1 MSILSNIR
9 ERITSYAPFLAM
21 GSFFVLVDLL
31 ALYITST
38 FNANGAILFE
48 DPNDPF
54 NLLSIVVTT
63 IVFSGAILVFAKLRL
78 IRILKIVFLFSTG
91 SLIMIVVYFLTIG
104 VIADPCAMIFSTLFT
119 AGLLTVLVKHPEW
132 YIVDITSI
140 ILGVGSA
147 ALFGISLDV
156 PLVVILL
163 TIMAVYDAVSVY
175 KTRHMIELAD
185 TFVALRIPAML
196 VVPNSRGYSFIT
208 DTQSLKSEPK
218 QGGRRAAFFL
228 GLGDIVFPG
237 ILVVSVFNN
246 IAGNGLTIAFS
257 VITGTLLGYII
268 LLSFAVGGKP
278 QAGLPFLCSGAL
290 LGYFASTFLLYG
302 RFFV

>member
-1 MSILSNIR
+1 MSNLR
-9 ERITSYAPFLAM
+9 DRITANAPFLAM

-31 ALYITST
+31 ALYLTTT

-54 NLLSIVVTT
+54 NLLSIVTT
-63 IVFSGAILVFAKLRL
+63 TLMFSGAILVFAKLRL

-91 SLIMIVVYFLTIG
+91 SMIMIVVYFLTIG
-104 VIADPCAMIFSTLFT
+104 VIADPLATILSSLFT
-119 AGLLTVLVKHPEW
+119 VGLITLLVKHPEW
-132 YIVDITSI
+132 YIVDITGV

-147 ALFGISLDV
+147 ALFGISLNV

-163 TIMAVYDAVSVY
+163 TIMAVYDAISVY
-175 KTRHMIELAD
+175 KTRHMIALAD

-196 VVPNSRGYSFIT
+196 VVPNSRGYSFMA

-246 IAGNGLTIAFS
+246 ITGNGLTIAFS
-257 VITGTLLGYII
+257 VMAGTLLGYIV
-268 LLSFAVGGKP
+268 LLRFAAGGKP
-278 QAGLPFLCSGAL
+278 QAGLPFLCTGAL
-290 LGYFASTFLLYG
+290 VGYFASTFLLYS

>member
-1 MSILSNIR
+1 
-9 ERITSYAPFLAM
+9 M
-21 GSFFVLVDLL
+21 GGFFVLVDLL
-31 ALYITST
+31 ALYLTTT

-54 NLLSIVVTT
+54 NLLSIVMTT
-63 IVFSGAILVFAKLRL
+63 LVFSGAILVFAKLRL
-78 IRILKIVFLFSTG
+78 VRILKIVFLFSTG

-104 VIADPCAMIFSTLFT
+104 VISDPWATIVSSLFT
-119 AGLLTVLVKHPEW
+119 LGLITLLVKHPEW
-132 YIVDITSI
+132 YVVDITSI

-147 ALFGISLDV
+147 ALFGISLNV

-175 KTRHMIELAD
+175 KTRHMIALAD

-196 VVPNSRGYSFIT
+196 VVPNSKGYSFMT
-208 DTQSLKSEPK
+208 DAQSLKSEPK

-246 IAGNGLTIAFS
+246 IAGNGLTVAFS
-257 VITGTLLGYII
+257 VMAGTLLGYI
-268 LLSFAVGGKP
+268 LLLRLAAGGKP

-290 LGYFASTFLLYG
+290 IGYFVSAFLLYG